1 MKYINLIYKNS
12 DIKII
17 KIPYL
22 YKVNFLIFSIV
33 LFFMSFYSIEL

>member
-22 YKVNFLIFSIV
+22 YKVNFLIFI
-33 LFFMSFYSIEL
+33 LYYFLCNFNL

>member
-1 MKYINLIYKNS
+1 MKYINLLYKNG

-33 LFFMSFYSIEL
+33 LVLFNFIL